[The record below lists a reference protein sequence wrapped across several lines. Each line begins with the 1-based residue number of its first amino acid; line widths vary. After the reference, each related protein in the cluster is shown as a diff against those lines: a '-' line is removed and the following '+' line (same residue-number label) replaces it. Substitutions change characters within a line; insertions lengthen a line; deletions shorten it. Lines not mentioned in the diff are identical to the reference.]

1 MKAQEYVKYD
11 GIGLAELIAKGEV
24 TASEVVDAA
33 TAAIEATDPAITALV
48 EKWDA
53 EVPSE
58 RGKGSPLY
66 GVPFLIKDLAITMA
80 GKKNE
85 LGSKLAE
92 GLVTDTDSTLMSRFR
107 DAGLV
112 TLGRTTTPE
121 FAISTTSEARCV
133 GPSRN
138 PWNPDY
144 NCGGSTGGSASAV
157 SAGMVPLSH
166 ATDGGG
172 SIRVP
177 AAVNGIF
184 GLKPT
189 RGRVSNGPH
198 LDEVWSGLVSQ
209 LGLSRTVRDS
219 AAMLDAIS
227 IPAVGEP
234 YYTAAPDESF
244 LSSAGKDPKKLK
256 IGLMIDPVNGAK
268 TAGVVANSI
277 KKTARLLE
285 DLGHAV
291 EPVRFD
297 AGVSWEAFVHANAQ
311 FWTLNTAA
319 WVELIASITGR
330 PINEEYLERATLVV
344 HEYGMKVSGM
354 DMMEA
359 LGTRNIVTRNLGA
372 YFEEYDI
379 LMTPVVPDLPLK
391 IGQYN
396 EIQDEVDG
404 LGWINHVFTQ
414 SPFTA
419 LANIAGVPS
428 MSVPSGFDE
437 ATNLPIGAMY
447 SAKFGNDSTLFSL
460 AGQIERAAPWTG
472 RTPKVWAGE

>member
-24 TASEVVDAA
+24 SVSEVADAA
-33 TAAIEATDPAITALV
+33 TAAINATNPEILAVV
-48 EKWDA
+48 ESWNG

-58 RGKGSPLY
+58 ARKESPLY
-66 GVPFLIKDLAITMA
+66 GVPFLIKDLAVVMN

-92 GLVTDTDSTLMSRFR
+92 GLVMDFDSTLMTRYKQ
-107 DAGLV
+107 AGLV

-121 FAISTTSEARCV
+121 FAISTTSEARFV

-138 PWNPDY
+138 PWNLDY

-157 SAGMVPLSH
+157 AAGMVPLSH

-177 AAVNGIF
+177 ASVNGIF

-198 LDEVWSGLVSQ
+198 IDEVWSGLVSQ

-234 YYTAAPDESF
+234 YYTALPAESF
-244 LSSAGKDPKKLK
+244 LSSASKDPKALK
-256 IGLMIDPVNGAK
+256 IGLMIEPTNGGK
-268 TAGVVANSI
+268 TNPVVANAVS
-277 KKTARLLE
+277 KTAKLLE
-285 DLGHAV
+285 SLGHKVEAV
-291 EPVRFD
+291 KFD
-297 AGVSWEAFVHANAQ
+297 SGVGWEAFVHANAQ
-311 FWTLNTAA
+311 FWTLNTAS
-319 WVELIASITGR
+319 WVEFIASITGR

-354 DMMEA
+354 DIMGA
-359 LGTRNIVTRNLGA
+359 LATRNTVSRNLGA
-372 YFEEYDI
+372 YFEKYDV
-379 LMTPVVPDLPLK
+379 LMTPTAPDLPLK

-396 EIQDEVDG
+396 LIQDEVDG

-419 LANIAGVPS
+419 LANIAGTPS
-428 MSVPSGFDE
+428 MSVPSGYDE
-437 ATNLPIGAMY
+437 ATKLPIGAMY
-447 SAKFGNDSTLFSL
+447 TAKFGTDSTLFSL
-460 AGQIERAAPWTG
+460 AGQIERAAPWVG
-472 RTPKVWAGE
+472 RTPQVWAGK